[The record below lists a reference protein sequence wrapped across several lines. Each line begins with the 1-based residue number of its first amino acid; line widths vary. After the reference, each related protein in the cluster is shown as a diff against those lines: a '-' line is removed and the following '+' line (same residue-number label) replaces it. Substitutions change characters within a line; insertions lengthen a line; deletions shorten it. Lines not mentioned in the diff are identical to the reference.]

1 MKIVTEDKL
10 VEQKISEILQ
20 DWEKNKP
27 VQGNIKPDIA
37 TNTLM
42 IFEGRV
48 TRVKEEFDMVCRAK
62 EALDLDLS
70 ADDRLEPV
78 LEELR
83 DLKSV
88 WSSLAKIWQ
97 SIYEIRDTLWST
109 VVPRKIRS
117 QLDGLVNSTKDM
129 PNRMRQYAAFEYV
142 QESLRLYLKIN
153 PLLIDLKSE
162 ALRERHWRQLFKA
175 LRLDGRLALSEM
187 TVGNIWDL
195 DLKRNESLV
204 RDIIVVAQG
213 EMALEEFLK
222 QVWQYEEAPELFFC
236 TRTLHPAPAP
246 CTEDL
251 TCTCK

>member
-1 MKIVTEDKL
+1 
-10 VEQKISEILQ
+10 
-20 DWEKNKP
+20 
-27 VQGNIKPDIA
+27 
-37 TNTLM
+37 
-42 IFEGRV
+42 
-48 TRVKEEFDMVCRAK
+48 MVCRAK
-62 EALDLDLS
+62 EALDLDLTMN
-70 ADDRLEPV
+70 DRLEPV

-97 SIYEIRDTLWST
+97 SIFEIKDTLWST
-109 VVPRKIRS
+109 VQPRKIRT
-117 QLDGLVNSTKDM
+117 QLDALMNSTKDM

-142 QESLRLYLKIN
+142 QESLRLYLKVN
-153 PLLIDLKSE
+153 PLLTDLKSE

-175 LRLDGRLALSEM
+175 LRVEGRLTMSEM

-222 QVWQYEEAPELFFC
+222 QVRETWTNYVLDLVNYQNKCRLIRGWDDLFTKCSENLNF
-236 TRTLHPAPAP
+236 LSAMKLSPYY
-246 CTEDL
+246 
-251 TCTCK
+251 K